1 MVQISELKAE
11 VRRYQEQMHEVT
23 VGLRADCESC
33 RRNNTTRSELSVQTS
48 PAAVDYDDQLAQ
60 KTKEIAILKALCK
73 SRHQRIAEL
82 EQGSVKVPRPHRYVK
97 RKLICI
103 STYVIYTLYLLLTVL
118 WYCSHRKTVSQQLFL
133 FYTLCV
139 NFVEKCT

>member
-1 MVQISELKAE
+1 MQISELKAE

-23 VGLRADCESC
+23 VGLCADCESC
-33 RRNNTTRSELSVQTS
+33 RRNNTTRSEQTS
-48 PAAVDYDDQLAQ
+48 TTAVDYDDQLAQ

-97 RKLICI
+97 LK
-103 STYVIYTLYLLLTVL
+103 LTVQYQ
-118 WYCSHRKTVSQQLFL
+118 YCVSTVHMLSTVYYRKHIRCQSSYIL
-133 FYTLCV
+133 
-139 NFVEKCT
+139 

>member
-97 RKLICI
+97 LKPICI
-103 STYVIYTLYLLLTVL
+103 STYVIHTYILYYGIAATGKLSLNN
-118 WYCSHRKTVSQQLFL
+118 YFFFIHFVSIL
-133 FYTLCV
+133 
-139 NFVEKCT
+139 

>member
-1 MVQISELKAE
+1 MQISELKAE

-33 RRNNTTRSELSVQTS
+33 RRNNTTHSVQTS
-48 PAAVDYDDQLAQ
+48 PAVVDYDDQLAQ

-73 SRHQRIAEL
+73 SRLQRIAEL

-97 RKLICI
+97 VKPICI
-103 STYVIYTLYLLLTVL
+103 STYVIYTLYLLHTVL
-118 WYCSHRKTVSQQLFL
+118 WYCGHRKIVSQQLFL
-133 FYTLCV
+133 FYTLCI

>member
-48 PAAVDYDDQLAQ
+48 PTAVDYDDQLAQ

-97 RKLICI
+97 LKPNCVCIIICVG
-103 STYVIYTLYLLLTVL
+103 TYIRYLLYYGAALGEL
-118 WYCSHRKTVSQQLFL
+118 SLHK
-133 FYTLCV
+133 CV
-139 NFVEKCT
+139 IIASSKI

>member
-48 PAAVDYDDQLAQ
+48 PTAVDYDDQLAQ

-97 RKLICI
+97 LKPNCVCIIICVG
-103 STYVIYTLYLLLTVL
+103 TYIRYLLYYGVAALGEL
-118 WYCSHRKTVSQQLFL
+118 SLHK
-133 FYTLCV
+133 CV
-139 NFVEKCT
+139 IIASSKI

>member
-97 RKLICI
+97 LKPICI
-103 STYVIYTLYLLLTVL
+103 ST
-118 WYCSHRKTVSQQLFL
+118 
-133 FYTLCV
+133 
-139 NFVEKCT
+139 

>member
-33 RRNNTTRSELSVQTS
+33 RRNNTTRSVQTS

-97 RKLICI
+97 LKPICI
-103 STYVIYTLYLLLTVL
+103 SYLHPVPFTYCTMVL
-118 WYCSHRKTVSQQLFL
+118 RP
-133 FYTLCV
+133 
-139 NFVEKCT
+139 